1 MIIKA
6 VRRLPQSPCKRWRC
20 CEAMAGEVIRQGPQ
34 ERWQEGEVRERR
46 NPRVLTLHP
55 TGRIVNESGSRVIG
69 EEEGK

>member
-1 MIIKA
+1 
-6 VRRLPQSPCKRWRC
+6 
-20 CEAMAGEVIRQGPQ
+20 MAGEVIRHGPQ
-34 ERWQEGEVRERR
+34 ERWQEGEVRERS

>member
-1 MIIKA
+1 
-6 VRRLPQSPCKRWRC
+6 
-20 CEAMAGEVIRQGPQ
+20 MAGEVIRHGPQ
-34 ERWQEGEVRERR
+34 ERWQEGEVSDRR